1 MNSRVA
7 RTRATVMNAA
17 TDLLVEGGPEALTVD
32 GVVARSGVAKTT
44 IYRHWESR
52 DALVQAVFV
61 SCAPTIEPPADDAT
75 FDEKL
80 AHIVS
85 QLTHSLTD
93 ERWQKLF
100 PEMLRLRAQNPELA
114 KLSDK
119 LDDEQTNV
127 ADDVLAQ
134 GIAEGRLPAWMGE
147 NTESAIHLLLGPIVM
162 AAMVNPSQIDDEL
175 RARSIAQF
183 LAGAEAELGAS
194 AGR

>member
-17 TDLLVEGGPEALTVD
+17 TELLVEGGPEALTVD
-32 GVVARSGVAKTT
+32 AVVARSGVAKTT

-61 SCAPTIEPPADDAT
+61 SCAPTIEPAADDAT
-75 FDEKL
+75 FEEKL
-80 AHIVS
+80 AHIVA
-85 QLTHSLTD
+85 QLTHALAD

-119 LDDEQTNV
+119 LDDEQTNA
-127 ADDVLAQ
+127 ADEMLVQ
-134 GIAEGRLPAWMGE
+134 GIAEGRLPEWMAE
-147 NTESAIHLLLGPIVM
+147 HTEAAIHLLLGPIVM
-162 AAMVNPSQIDDEL
+162 AAVVNPALIDDEL
-175 RARSIAQF
+175 QARSIAQF
-183 LAGAEAELGAS
+183 LAGALAELDA
-194 AGR
+194 AH